1 MVVNDDVGCLNSR
14 GVLAFFAG
22 KPAPTEDV
30 TSRSRAK
37 PVIVAA
43 IENEANMGYL
53 LVVTLIQAFSF
64 SLIGEYLAGHVDSYF
79 AVLVRVLLAGLVFIP
94 LTRWRSVEPSFMR
107 GMLVIGALQFGVTY
121 VCLYLSF
128 RVLTVPEVLLFTIL
142 TPLHVTLIEDALN
155 HRFNPWALVAA
166 LVAVLGAAVI
176 RYDRISPDFLM
187 GFLLLQ
193 LANFTYAAGQVMYKH
208 LVARHPSDLPHYR
221 RFGYFYLGALLVVLP
236 AFLLFGKSNFLP
248 EAPLQW
254 AVLLFLGL
262 VSTALGLYWWNKGAC
277 LVNGGT
283 LAVMNNLHVPVG
295 LLLNLLIWNEDEEL
309 GRLLLG
315 GLVIIGAV
323 WISRLGVRRKSL
335 A

>member
-1 MVVNDDVGCLNSR
+1 
-14 GVLAFFAG
+14 
-22 KPAPTEDV
+22 
-30 TSRSRAK
+30 
-37 PVIVAA
+37 
-43 IENEANMGYL
+43 MGYL

-155 HRFNPWALVAA
+155 RRFNPWALVAA

-295 LLLNLLIWNEDEEL
+295 LLLNLLIWNEHEEL

>member
-1 MVVNDDVGCLNSR
+1 
-14 GVLAFFAG
+14 
-22 KPAPTEDV
+22 
-30 TSRSRAK
+30 
-37 PVIVAA
+37 
-43 IENEANMGYL
+43 MGYL

-155 HRFNPWALVAA
+155 RRFNPWALVAA

-295 LLLNLLIWNEDEEL
+295 LLLNLLIWNQHEPL
-309 GRLLLG
+309 GRLFLG
-315 GLVIIGAV
+315 GTVIVAAV
-323 WISRLGVRRKSL
+323 WISRLGIRPAPLSRQ
-335 A
+335 

>member
-1 MVVNDDVGCLNSR
+1 
-14 GVLAFFAG
+14 
-22 KPAPTEDV
+22 
-30 TSRSRAK
+30 
-37 PVIVAA
+37 
-43 IENEANMGYL
+43 MGYL
-53 LVVTLIQAFSF
+53 LFVTLIQAFSF

-79 AVLVRVLLAGLVFIP
+79 AVLVRVVLAGLVFIP
-94 LTRWRSVEPSFMR
+94 LTRWRSVEPAFMR

-128 RVLTVPEVLLFTIL
+128 RVLTVPEVLLFTVL

-155 HRFNPWALVAA
+155 RRFNPWALVAA

-193 LANFTYAAGQVMYKH
+193 LANFTFAAGQVMYKH

-236 AFLLFGKSNFLP
+236 AFLMFGKSNFLP

-295 LLLNLLIWNEDEEL
+295 LLLNLLIWNQHEEL

-315 GLVIIGAV
+315 GLVIVAAV
-323 WISRLGVRRKSL
+323 WISRLGIRPP
-335 A
+335 ATAT

>member
-1 MVVNDDVGCLNSR
+1 
-14 GVLAFFAG
+14 
-22 KPAPTEDV
+22 
-30 TSRSRAK
+30 
-37 PVIVAA
+37 
-43 IENEANMGYL
+43 MGYL

-79 AVLVRVLLAGLVFIP
+79 AVLVRVVLAGLIFIP
-94 LTRWRSVEPSFMR
+94 LTRWRSVAPAFMR
-107 GMLVIGALQFGVTY
+107 GMLIIGALQFGVTY

-155 HRFNPWALVAA
+155 RRFNPWALVAA
-166 LVAVLGAAVI
+166 LVAVAGAAVI
-176 RYDRISPDFLM
+176 RFDQITPNFLM

-208 LVARHPSDLPHYR
+208 LVARYPSDQPHYR

-236 AFLLFGKSNFLP
+236 AFLLFGKADFLP
-248 EAPLQW
+248 QAPLQW
-254 AVLLFLGL
+254 GVLVFLGL
-262 VSTALGLYWWNKGAC
+262 VSTALGMYWWNKGAC

-295 LLLNLLIWNEDEEL
+295 LLLNLLIWNQHEPL
-309 GRLLLG
+309 GRLALG
-315 GLVIIGAV
+315 GLVILAAV
-323 WISRLGVRRKSL
+323 WVSRWGIKRAPGVES
-335 A
+335 AT

>member
-1 MVVNDDVGCLNSR
+1 
-14 GVLAFFAG
+14 
-22 KPAPTEDV
+22 
-30 TSRSRAK
+30 
-37 PVIVAA
+37 
-43 IENEANMGYL
+43 MGYL

-79 AVLVRVLLAGLVFIP
+79 AVLVRVLLAGLIFIP
-94 LTRWRSVEPSFMR
+94 LTRWRSVEPAFMR

-155 HRFNPWALVAA
+155 RRFNPWALVAA
-166 LVAVLGAAVI
+166 LVAVSGAAVI
-176 RYDRISPDFLM
+176 RFDQITPHFLM

-208 LVARHPSDLPHYR
+208 LVARYPSDQPHFR

-236 AFLLFGKSNFLP
+236 AFLLFGKADFLP
-248 EAPLQW
+248 QASLQW
-254 AVLLFLGL
+254 GVLVFLGV
-262 VSTALGLYWWNKGAC
+262 VSTALGMYWWNKGAC

-295 LLLNLLIWNEDEEL
+295 LLLNLLIWNQHEPL
-309 GRLLLG
+309 GRLALG
-315 GLVIIGAV
+315 GLVILAAV
-323 WISRLGVRRKSL
+323 WISRLGVRQAVSSPL
-335 A
+335 S

>member
-1 MVVNDDVGCLNSR
+1 
-14 GVLAFFAG
+14 
-22 KPAPTEDV
+22 
-30 TSRSRAK
+30 
-37 PVIVAA
+37 
-43 IENEANMGYL
+43 MGYL

-94 LTRWRSVEPSFMR
+94 LTRWRSVEPAFMR

-155 HRFNPWALVAA
+155 RRFNPWALIAA
-166 LVAVLGAAVI
+166 LVAVAGAAVI
-176 RYDRISPDFLM
+176 RFDQITAHFLG

-208 LVARHPSDLPHYR
+208 LVARYPSDQPHYR
-221 RFGYFYLGALLVVLP
+221 RFGFFYVGALLVVLP
-236 AFLLFGKSNFLP
+236 AFLLFGKANYLP
-248 EAPLQW
+248 DAPLQW
-254 AVLLFLGL
+254 GVLVFLGL
-262 VSTALGLYWWNKGAC
+262 VSTALGMYWWNKGAC
-277 LVNGGT
+277 LVQGGT

-295 LLLNLLIWNEDEEL
+295 LLLNLLIWNQHEPL
-309 GRLLLG
+309 GRLALG
-315 GLVIIGAV
+315 GLVILGAV
-323 WISRLGVRRKSL
+323 WISRLGAVSNSKGT

>member
-1 MVVNDDVGCLNSR
+1 
-14 GVLAFFAG
+14 
-22 KPAPTEDV
+22 
-30 TSRSRAK
+30 
-37 PVIVAA
+37 
-43 IENEANMGYL
+43 MGYL

-79 AVLVRVLLAGLVFIP
+79 AVLVRVVLAGLIFIP
-94 LTRWRSVEPSFMR
+94 LTRWRSVAPPFMR
-107 GMLVIGALQFGVTY
+107 GMLLIGALQFGVTY

-155 HRFNPWALVAA
+155 RRFNPWALVAA
-166 LVAVLGAAVI
+166 LVAVGGAAVI
-176 RYDRISPDFLM
+176 RFDQITPNFLM

-208 LVARHPSDLPHYR
+208 LVARYPSDLPHYR
-221 RFGYFYLGALLVVLP
+221 RFGYFYLGALIVVLP
-236 AFLLFGKSNFLP
+236 AFLLFGKTNFLP

-254 AVLLFLGL
+254 GVLVFLGL
-262 VSTALGLYWWNKGAC
+262 VSTALGMYWWNKGAC

-295 LLLNLLIWNEDEEL
+295 LLLNLLIWNQHEPL
-309 GRLLLG
+309 GRLALG
-315 GLVIIGAV
+315 GLVILGAV
-323 WISRLGVRRKSL
+323 WVSRLGVRKVPVIS
-335 A
+335 

>member
-1 MVVNDDVGCLNSR
+1 
-14 GVLAFFAG
+14 
-22 KPAPTEDV
+22 
-30 TSRSRAK
+30 
-37 PVIVAA
+37 
-43 IENEANMGYL
+43 MGYL

-79 AVLVRVLLAGLVFIP
+79 AVLVRVVLAGLIFIP
-94 LTRWRSVEPSFMR
+94 LTRWRSVAPAFMR

-155 HRFNPWALVAA
+155 RRFNPWALVAA
-166 LVAVLGAAVI
+166 LVAVAGAAVI
-176 RYDRISPDFLM
+176 RFDQITPNFLM
-187 GFLLLQ
+187 GFVLLQ
-193 LANFTYAAGQVMYKH
+193 LANFTYAAGQVLYKH
-208 LVARHPSDLPHYR
+208 LVARYPSDQPHYR

-236 AFLLFGKSNFLP
+236 AFLLFGKADFLP
-248 EAPLQW
+248 QAPLQW
-254 AVLLFLGL
+254 GVLVFLG
-262 VSTALGLYWWNKGAC
+262 VISTALGMYWWNKGAC

-295 LLLNLLIWNEDEEL
+295 LLLNLLIWNQHEPL
-309 GRLLLG
+309 GRLALG
-315 GLVIIGAV
+315 GLVILGAV
-323 WISRLGVRRKSL
+323 WVSRLGIKPRL